1 MLLLGAICTPVALLA
16 LACGVEWLVERVNLP
31 PLEYEDWHGVA
42 QRELEE

>member
-16 LACGVEWLVERVNLP
+16 LACGVEWLVEQVNMP
-31 PLEYEDWHGVA
+31 SRQYEDWHSAA